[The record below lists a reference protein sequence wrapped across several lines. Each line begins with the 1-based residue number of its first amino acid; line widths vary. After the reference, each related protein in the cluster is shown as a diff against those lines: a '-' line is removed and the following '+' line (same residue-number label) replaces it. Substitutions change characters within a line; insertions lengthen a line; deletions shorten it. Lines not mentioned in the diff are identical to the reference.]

1 MVCLVGQ
8 MRVGVVEMIEQKA
21 VVVGLVV
28 EMIEQQPLMVGLVVE
43 MIE

>member
-1 MVCLVGQ
+1 VLYDVVLVMVCLVGQ

-28 EMIEQQPLMVGLVVE
+28 EMIE
-43 MIE
+43 